1 MKDNKNAI
9 GKLNGCP
16 KIYYFNDDKHKK
28 LKEHMNFNFDSLSI
42 TNYQRISTSK
52 YTNQEVSKLVL
63 DIDDYKLPL
72 EKASYSI
79 SVLEFLKDWYNNSD
93 ENTLI
98 ISRDTIDF
106 GILEHLPF
114 DWKVIMENLPYDWDS
129 FLMGFENIHY
139 IPFYLHPVMPAH
151 TFLISMLNRRY
162 VKKLLNLHC
171 KDDKYKL
178 TNYIANK
185 SFGLNSGTVDYFIPH
200 CGKTYCL
207 PIFPNHTDF
216 FNKETKK
223 YALVKI
229 CRLFYYE
236 WWRNYG
242 SKYDTKELF
251 TYGKPND
258 TGMLRRLINGFN
270 K

>member
-1 MKDNKNAI
+1 MQDNKNI
-9 GKLNGCP
+9 SDKLKDCP
-16 KIYYFNDDKHKK
+16 KIYYFNNDKHIK
-28 LKEHMNFNFDSLSI
+28 LKDHMEFNFKSLNIDNYERI
-42 TNYQRISTSK
+42 TTSK
-52 YTNQEVSKLVL
+52 YNDKEVSDMIS
-63 DIDDYKLPL
+63 DIEKYKLPIS
-72 EKASYSI
+72 KASYAI
-79 SVLEFLKDWYNNSD
+79 SVLEFLVNWY
-93 ENTLI
+93 ENTNEDTLI

-106 GILEHLPF
+106 GTLEYLPF
-114 DWKVIMENLPYDWDS
+114 DWKIMMDNLPYDWDC

-139 IPFYLHPVMPAH
+139 IPFYLHPVMPSH
-151 TFLISMLNRRY
+151 TFLVGMLNRRY
-162 VKKLLNLHC
+162 VKKLINLHY
-171 KDDKYKL
+171 KDGKYKL

-200 CGKTYCL
+200 AGKTYCL

-223 YALVKI
+223 YALVKM

-242 SKYDTKELF
+242 SKYNMKELF